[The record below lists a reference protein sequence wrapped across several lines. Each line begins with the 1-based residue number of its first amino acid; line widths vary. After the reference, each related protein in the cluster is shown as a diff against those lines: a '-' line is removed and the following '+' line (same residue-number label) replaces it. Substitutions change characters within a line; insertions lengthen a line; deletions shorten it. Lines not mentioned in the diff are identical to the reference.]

1 MRFVLGIAL
10 INYFF
15 VPLHFLFRSLG
26 ELVVFLNQRKM
37 KKILILLLCALF
49 VLPLS
54 AQDKKDKKER
64 RKNRRHE
71 VVHDT
76 VYIFVDKFEEADSG
90 DENDTVDVSLQP
102 TVLDTLSTDNK
113 FVKVVIFDDN
123 TWTYFELPRPELP
136 DSITSDHWA
145 DNSIHAYGDIDEKS
159 LPNEIEIVLCD
170 STHGYCIP
178 VPGIVTSRYRFR
190 GTRPHKGID
199 LDLHTGDDVKAAFDG
214 VVRVSLPTNKAGGYG
229 NIIVIRHANGL
240 ETYYAHLSKRLV
252 ESGDTVQAGE
262 VIALGGST
270 GRSTGSHLHFETR
283 YMGQTLDP
291 ERIFDFEKGTLKDS
305 TLTVKKQYFNNY
317 SHSSKGGKGSASTS
331 GKKVHVV
338 KQGDTLGAIA
348 RKYGTSIDTLCRING
363 IKRNSILRLG
373 QKIVVK

>member
-1 MRFVLGIAL
+1 
-10 INYFF
+10 
-15 VPLHFLFRSLG
+15 
-26 ELVVFLNQRKM
+26 M
-37 KKILILLLCALF
+37 KKIFLLALCALF
-49 VLPLS
+49 ILPLS
-54 AQDKKDKKER
+54 AQNNKKER
-64 RKNRRHE
+64 RKHRRHE
-71 VVHDT
+71 TVVHDT
-76 VYIFVDKFEEADSG
+76 VYIFVDKLEEAAA
-90 DENDTVDVSLQP
+90 DEANDTIDVSLQP
-102 TVLDTLSTDNK
+102 VVLDTLSTENK
-113 FVKVVIFDDN
+113 FVKVVLFDDN
-123 TWTYFELPRPELP
+123 TWCYFELDRPDLP
-136 DSITSDHWA
+136 DSITSDHWN
-145 DNSIHAYGDIDEKS
+145 DNSIHAYGDIDEKA

-170 STHGYCIP
+170 STHGYSIP

-190 GTRPHKGID
+190 GSRPHKGID

-214 VVRVSLPTNKAGGYG
+214 VVRVSLPSAKAGGYG

-291 ERIFDFEKGTLKDS
+291 ERIFDFEKGVLKDS
-305 TLTVKKQYFNNY
+305 TLLVKRQYFNSY
-317 SHSSKGGKGSASTS
+317 SRSSKGGGKATGS
-331 GKKVHVV
+331 KVHIV

-348 RKYGTSIDTLCRING
+348 RKYGTSIDALCRINK

>member
-1 MRFVLGIAL
+1 
-10 INYFF
+10 
-15 VPLHFLFRSLG
+15 
-26 ELVVFLNQRKM
+26 M

-49 VLPLS
+49 ALPLS
-54 AQDKKDKKER
+54 AQDKKERKER

-76 VYIFVDKFEEADSG
+76 VYIFVDRLEEDDAEG
-90 DENDTVDVSLQP
+90 ANDTIDASLQP
-102 TVLDTLSTDNK
+102 EAVDTLSTENK
-113 FVKVVIFDDN
+113 FVKVVLYDDN
-123 TWTYFELPRPELP
+123 TWCYFELPRPDLP
-136 DSITSDHWA
+136 DSITLDHWN
-145 DNSIHAYGDIDEKS
+145 DNSIHAYGDIDEKA
-159 LPNEIEIVLCD
+159 LPSEMEIVLCD
-170 STHGYCIP
+170 STHGYSLP

-190 GTRPHKGID
+190 GSRPHKGID
-199 LDLHTGDDVKAAFDG
+199 LDLQTGDEVKAVFDG

-229 NIIVIRHANGL
+229 NIVVIRHANGL

-291 ERIFDFEKGTLKDS
+291 ERIFDFEKGVLKDS
-305 TLTVKKQYFNNY
+305 TLTVKRQYFNNY
-317 SHSSKGGKGSASTS
+317 SRSTKGGGKSSSVS

-338 KQGDTLGAIA
+338 KQGDTLSAIA
-348 RKYGTSIDTLCRING
+348 KRYGTSIDTLCRING

>member
-1 MRFVLGIAL
+1 
-10 INYFF
+10 
-15 VPLHFLFRSLG
+15 
-26 ELVVFLNQRKM
+26 M
-37 KKILILLLCALF
+37 KKILLLALCALF
-49 VLPLS
+49 ILPLS
-54 AQDKKDKKER
+54 AQDKQDRKER

-76 VYIFVDKFEEADSG
+76 VFIYVDKLEEAAL
-90 DENDTVDVSLQP
+90 DEANDTIDASLEP
-102 TVLDTLSTDNK
+102 VVLDTLSTDNK
-113 FVKVVIFDDN
+113 FVKVVLFDDN

-136 DSITSDHWA
+136 DSITSDHWN

-159 LPNEIEIVLCD
+159 LPSEMEIVLCD

-178 VPGIVTSRYRFR
+178 VPGIVTSRYRYR
-190 GTRPHKGID
+190 GSRPHKGID
-199 LDLHTGDDVKAAFDG
+199 LDLNTGDEVKAAFDG

-229 NIIVIRHANGL
+229 NIVVIRHANGL

-305 TLTVKKQYFNNY
+305 TLTVKRQYFNNY
-317 SHSSKGGKGSASTS
+317 SHSSKGGGSGS
-331 GKKVHVV
+331 GSGSKVHIV
-338 KQGDTLGAIA
+338 KQGDTLTAIA
-348 RKYGTSIDTLCRING
+348 KRYGTSVDKLCRLNG
-363 IKRNSILRLG
+363 IKRDSILRLG
-373 QKIVVK
+373 QKIILR